1 MSKSVIIT
9 LTTAGADTGPFDI
22 YGNHDN
28 YNAAIVTNIA
38 KSSLLSGYTCSIV
51 PDAATILRVKSNNG
65 SCTNYINL
73 NIPVPSTTTT
83 TTTTAVTTTTTTTE
97 SPTVTTTTT
106 ESPTITTTTTRL
118 PINVLQLVTVGVP
131 DTTLDYNLQLSNT
144 TGSPLTYR
152 LRLLNTKDNIWHQG
166 PQHIVADGTINKVY
180 SGTITSFGVSNVN
193 GDTIDADL
201 SNDNGLNW
209 TAIFT
214 FDPPYTLPY
223 PV

>member
-97 SPTVTTTTT
+97 SPT
-106 ESPTITTTTTRL
+106 ITTTTTGL

-166 PQHIVADGTINKVY
+166 PQHIVADGTINQVY

-201 SNDNGLNW
+201 SNDDGLTW